1 MSDINE
7 NLPAEELEDDLG
19 TVVLTMDDD
28 TELECSIVC
37 IYPVGDKQY
46 IALMPIAENGEEIES
61 DEILIYRYVESE
73 TGEPDIEN
81 IEDDDEYDAA
91 ADAFDEILDEEEFD
105 ED

>member
-1 MSDINE
+1 MSDFNE
-7 NLPAEELEDDLG
+7 NLPEEELDDDLG

-37 IYPVGDKQY
+37 IYPVDDKQY
-46 IALMPIAENGEEIES
+46 IALMPIAENGDEVEG
-61 DEILIYRYVESE
+61 DEILIYRYIESE
-73 TGEPDIEN
+73 DGEPDIEN

-91 ADAFDEILDEEEFD
+91 ADAFDEILDDEEFD

>member
-1 MSDINE
+1 MSDFNE

-28 TELECSIVC
+28 TELECAIVC
-37 IYPVGDKQY
+37 IYPVADKQY
-46 IALMPIAENGEEIES
+46 IALMPIAENGEEIDS
-61 DEILIYRYVESE
+61 DEILIYRYVESAD
-73 TGEPDIEN
+73 GEPDIEN

-91 ADAFDEILDEEEFD
+91 ADAFDEILDDEEFE

>member
-61 DEILIYRYVESE
+61 DEILIYRYVE
-73 TGEPDIEN
+73 N

-91 ADAFDEILDEEEFD
+91 ADAFDEILDDEEFD